1 MTDTEAAKLV
11 TVAVAAC
18 STQGGKMSD
27 KQIRD
32 MAAAWAMLLEDIT
45 YADGSAALK
54 RWLATSHWLPAPSQ
68 LRAIVSESKHG
79 RRRPGADAWGDVG
92 ALLSRF
98 STYRFPTQNDVAD
111 PIVWRCIDALGWR
124 DYCLTTDET
133 VMSYRARFIE
143 LYDRLA
149 ASDAEDRSVAS
160 LPGVARPALPERT
173 GATQI
178 GAALLRALPTPEKPN
193 A

>member
-11 TVAVAAC
+11 TIAVAAC
-18 STQGGKMSD
+18 PTQGGKMGD

-32 MAAAWAMLLEDIT
+32 MAAAWFMLLEDIS

-68 LRAIVSESKHG
+68 LRAIVAEAKHG
-79 RRRPGADAWGDVG
+79 RRRPGADAWGDV
-92 ALLSRF
+92 LSEVGR
-98 STYRFPTQNDVAD
+98 TGRYRQPVFTDPVVA
-111 PIVWRCIDALGWR
+111 RCVDALGWVR
-124 DYCLTTDET
+124 LCDSENAIAD
-133 VMSYRARFIE
+133 RARFVE

-149 ASDAEDRSVAS
+149 AADAEDRSVAS
-160 LPGVARPALPERT
+160 LPGVARPALLPART
-173 GATQI
+173 GPTSL
-178 GAALLRALPTPEKPN
+178 GAAILHALPSETPD